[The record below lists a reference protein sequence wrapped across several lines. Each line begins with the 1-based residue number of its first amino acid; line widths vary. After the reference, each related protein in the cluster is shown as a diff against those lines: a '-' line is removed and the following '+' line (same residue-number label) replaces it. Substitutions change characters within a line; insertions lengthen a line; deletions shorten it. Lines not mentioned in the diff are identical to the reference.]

1 MDNYRESDDTTLWT
15 VAKQAM
21 VTAALLLT
29 IWSAVVLGLIEFTS

>member
-1 MDNYRESDDTTLWT
+1 MDNYRESNNTTIWT

-29 IWSAVVLGLIEFTS
+29 FWSAVLLGLIKFTS